1 MAEAGTKTVTAE
13 FACPVV
19 RPENARSTHQA
30 ESRLGKSTIRS
41 ISVSK
46 RPAAEEVDYEELFE
60 ILRTGRA
67 EQPFSQTEFCYEEVC

>member
-1 MAEAGTKTVTAE
+1 M
-13 FACPVV
+13 
-19 RPENARSTHQA
+19 
-30 ESRLGKSTIRS
+30 
-41 ISVSK
+41 SK